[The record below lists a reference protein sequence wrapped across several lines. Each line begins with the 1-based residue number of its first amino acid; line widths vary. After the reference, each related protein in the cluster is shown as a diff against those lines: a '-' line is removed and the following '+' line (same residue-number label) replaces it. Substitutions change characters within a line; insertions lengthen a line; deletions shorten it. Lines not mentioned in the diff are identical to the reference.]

1 MMLFLIVS
9 HKSCTTHTCH
19 SFSSSSF
26 SCLPVS
32 LISIVHLLSRDL
44 FSGCS
49 LLHALWEIP
58 FSSAEKMADAE
69 VEPQSDS
76 YEKLCTTVK
85 GLVPEAV
92 GTETWYLIIVS
103 PLPVMYDTTSTSG
116 DLL

>member
-1 MMLFLIVS
+1 
-9 HKSCTTHTCH
+9 
-19 SFSSSSF
+19 
-26 SCLPVS
+26 
-32 LISIVHLLSRDL
+32 
-44 FSGCS
+44 
-49 LLHALWEIP
+49 
-58 FSSAEKMADAE
+58 MADAE